1 MNKLSNVNSLV
12 NVQMAIDLN
21 GFKTWIDGFLS
32 PLVNI
37 CLWAVP
43 TVTIIY
49 ISIMGFKWFGKKSE
63 DDQVK
68 PFWATVKDG
77 VVVAVI
83 VEAAAMILKI
93 FGVN

>member
-1 MNKLSNVNSLV
+1 
-12 NVQMAIDLN
+12 
-21 GFKTWIDGFLS
+21 
-32 PLVNI
+32 
-37 CLWAVP
+37 
-43 TVTIIY
+43 
-49 ISIMGFKWFGKKSE
+49 MGFKWFGKKSE
-63 DDQVK
+63 DEQVK

>member
-12 NVQMAIDLN
+12 NVQMAIDVN

-32 PLVNI
+32 PLLDI

-63 DDQVK
+63 DEHVK